1 MNAHPSQSPGD
12 IIAFSSRF
20 EGDARYAP
28 AQEFVAEVCKS
39 AVSVNAA
46 LDEIMRWN
54 SVACTPPFDRSEF
67 EEAVKAAFAWKAK
80 NAAAAARPIVDPAR
94 VSVTNAAGELAPADP
109 VETEASPAASQA
121 AELIPDTEGAIAFL
135 EELDRDGRYDL
146 AAIDPDLPGD
156 HHDKIR
162 CATFVPG
169 QRDKMRAWIDKYQG
183 QRNQYYTLNRA
194 RDGAPYN
201 KRLAHNEKTKQIE
214 KIRGIPV
221 DLDLKGKTTA
231 QDLRILMK
239 ELRDSACPPTVV
251 VDTGGGFQPLWLL
264 EPLNTTVELSAG
276 IGRAFQDRYGGDSVW
291 DPPRI
296 LRLPGTINI
305 LSPEKRKE
313 GRVPALASV
322 VPEYSSG
329 KRYAIEELAAWAPPV
344 AARTTVARKTFS
356 KIDMSMVEGASVYED
371 LPIEL
376 RDKFEKY
383 CVKRPAVAVLWRGDQ
398 TPVPGD
404 GTPSA
409 YVYSLASHLRRPA
422 TFTVTEFA
430 QLVWVWDYRSQ
441 THENDFERYVS
452 RAWDRSHVAFGTGA
466 ESWGEPTDLWAEDA
480 EPVDLPPGVVPA
492 IIEAA
497 ARDHALRLGIEAGAS
512 AAALITAMGSLVHA
526 GNSLQMRQVDT
537 GWTVRPIL
545 WTAIVAES
553 GTNKSATL
561 SYAMEAVRSVNDKL
575 ANEYAIALQKFNAQQ
590 PLPGRRRTISIVESS
605 PAERNE
611 LEFAPEEPRLRQK
624 IINNATTEAIADI
637 LANNPEGVLNFRDE
651 LSGFFGGMDL
661 YHEKGGIDRSYWL
674 EAKDGGGF
682 TVNRRRSKPI
692 VVKNNAVTVLGAIQ
706 PDVMRNI
713 GDGLVDDG
721 LLQRFAPV
729 FLRRIGVGAD
739 VAANQDVADELKRIA
754 AVLIDADDAA
764 TYRFSPEANT
774 ERIAYEAFVR
784 EQMDLSGAP
793 PAFRQW
799 LEKTINE
806 FGRLALVFHFLEWH
820 SSEEGRLFGGPPPSL
835 ISLETARRAR
845 RYLSEFIYPHA
856 QVFYRRIL
864 GSSPSEEHARWIAG
878 YILSG
883 ELSSVSARDIS
894 RHYSQLKDPKK
905 RQELVHAMSLLETND
920 WVRSANWTNRGPTTW
935 AVNPVVHLRYSARAE
950 LERNH
955 RLATRQKIA
964 QNATRRR
971 ESQDQPEGGLP

>member
-1 MNAHPSQSPGD
+1 
-12 IIAFSSRF
+12 
-20 EGDARYAP
+20 
-28 AQEFVAEVCKS
+28 
-39 AVSVNAA
+39 
-46 LDEIMRWN
+46 
-54 SVACTPPFDRSEF
+54 
-67 EEAVKAAFAWKAK
+67 
-80 NAAAAARPIVDPAR
+80 
-94 VSVTNAAGELAPADP
+94 
-109 VETEASPAASQA
+109 
-121 AELIPDTEGAIAFL
+121 
-135 EELDRDGRYDL
+135 
-146 AAIDPDLPGD
+146 
-156 HHDKIR
+156 
-162 CATFVPG
+162 
-169 QRDKMRAWIDKYQG
+169 
-183 QRNQYYTLNRA
+183 
-194 RDGAPYN
+194 
-201 KRLAHNEKTKQIE
+201 
-214 KIRGIPV
+214 
-221 DLDLKGKTTA
+221 
-231 QDLRILMK
+231 
-239 ELRDSACPPTVV
+239 
-251 VDTGGGFQPLWLL
+251 
-264 EPLNTTVELSAG
+264 
-276 IGRAFQDRYGGDSVW
+276 
-291 DPPRI
+291 
-296 LRLPGTINI
+296 
-305 LSPEKRKE
+305 
-313 GRVPALASV
+313 
-322 VPEYSSG
+322 
-329 KRYAIEELAAWAPPV
+329 
-344 AARTTVARKTFS
+344 
-356 KIDMSMVEGASVYED
+356 MSMVEGACVYED

-376 RDKFEKY
+376 RDKFEKL
-383 CVKRPAVAVLWRGDQ
+383 CVERPALGVLWRGERS
-398 TPVPGD
+398 PPPGD

-409 YVYSLASHLRRPA
+409 YVYSLASHLRGPG

-441 THENDFERYVS
+441 THEHDFERYIS
-452 RAWDRSHVAFGTGA
+452 RAWDRNHVACGVYSARGLEPIEIDESKAPGRNSSA
-466 ESWGEPTDLWAEDA
+466 EGWGEPTDLWAEDS

-575 ANEYAIALQKFNAQQ
+575 ANEYAIALQKFNVQQ
-590 PLPGRRRTISIVESS
+590 PLPGRRRTLTAINPSS
-605 PAERNE
+605 EKPEQSE

-637 LANNPEGVLNFRDE
+637 LANNPAGVLNFRDE

-692 VVKNNAVTVLGAIQ
+692 IVKNNAVTVLGAIQ

-713 GDGLVDDG
+713 GGGLVNDG
-721 LLQRFAPV
+721 LLQRFTPV

-739 VAANQDVADELKRIA
+739 VAANQEVADDLKRIA
-754 AVLIDADDAA
+754 AVLIDANE
-764 TYRFSPEANT
+764 TTQYRFSPEANE
-774 ERIAYEAFVR
+774 ERVAYETFVR
-784 EQMDLSGAP
+784 DQMDLPGAL

-820 SSEEGRLFGGPPPSL
+820 SSDDGSLVGGAPPSL

-905 RQELVHAMSLLETND
+905 RQELVHAMSSLETND
-920 WVRSANWTNRGPTTW
+920 WVRPANWTNRGATTW
-935 AVNPVVHLRYSARAE
+935 TVNPAVHLRYSARAE

-971 ESQDQPEGGLP
+971 EAQDQPEGGLQ